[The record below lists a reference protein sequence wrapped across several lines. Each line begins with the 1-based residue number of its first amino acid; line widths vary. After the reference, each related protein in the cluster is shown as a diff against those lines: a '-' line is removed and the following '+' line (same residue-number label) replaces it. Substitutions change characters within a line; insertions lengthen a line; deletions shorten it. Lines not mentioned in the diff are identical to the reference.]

1 MRKYLSCINIHAC
14 TICGYN
20 IYNWVYYRFIY
31 STVYSLY
38 MYIYIYIYPF
48 HDGQNVLTPL
58 TPPNVVD
65 VTNVETGCFCTSS
78 VRSRGEMTNDS
89 SKVLVVVAKD
99 VVLVALVATM
109 PAIQDIIRYPSEMV

>member
-1 MRKYLSCINIHAC
+1 MHALYAATISTIGYIIDLFIQLFIHCIC
-14 TICGYN
+14 
-20 IYNWVYYRFIY
+20 
-31 STVYSLY
+31 
-38 MYIYIYIYPF
+38 IYIYIYPF